1 MVDNCPPF
9 QPILSTINTATYNLA
24 KFLAPIFKFL
34 FSNEYTV
41 TNSFDFAEEIVEKK
55 PEFSLKILDVDSF
68 FTNILLEETI
78 NICTNTHSENSGRVD
93 IYQI

>member
-9 QPILSTINTATYNLA
+9 RAILSTINTATYNLA
-24 KFLAPIFKFL
+24 KCLAHIFKFF
-34 FSNEYTV
+34 FSNKYTV
-41 TNSFDFAEEIVEKK
+41 ANSFDFAEEIVEKK